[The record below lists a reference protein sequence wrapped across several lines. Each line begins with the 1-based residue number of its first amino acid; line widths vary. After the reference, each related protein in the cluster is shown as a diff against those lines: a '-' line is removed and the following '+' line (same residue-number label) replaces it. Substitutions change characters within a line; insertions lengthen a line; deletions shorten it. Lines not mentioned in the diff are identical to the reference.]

1 MTQTELLK
9 MIGSG
14 AVRDLDLTGRELK
27 NIDFKGCRVE
37 NVTFDECTLT
47 ECNFDGCG
55 MERVSFRKAVLRNCR
70 FRRAKIAWSDFR
82 YCEIE
87 RATFEEAEI
96 RFCDLYRA
104 MLTGIVIMRKAR
116 IGETSLY
123 YAYFGEGVNIRRE
136 NIAGG
141 RLLQQD
147 LDAYRQFL
155 IEWNTSGTGVRRND
169 RAEQSA
175 WSPDAALHAG
185 GHAQRRPDDD
195 RHPAHRYLRLHPR
208 QQDTQSVKAV
218 FTLRQYLTT
227 LADTHGLTRTLGEIE
242 VYRDGK
248 GRICY
253 SAGNSAVVFRI
264 RCEGRVRSL
273 RCYMHHPRH
282 LAEIY
287 GEKLL
292 PQELFIY
299 TSPAGGVWV
308 DVVLSDWIEGVTL
321 HEAVAAAA
329 EAGDTAR
336 LRRFAAAFDR
346 MAAALTADDWA
357 HGDLKPENIVA
368 DNRGRLHLIDFDAM
382 FLPAFAGRHSP
393 ELGTAAFQHPARTVR
408 DFDASLDDYP
418 AALISTALHALAL
431 DPTLYARY
439 SEADGLLF
447 TPQKIGT
454 DAALCEVL
462 ALFERRGLAAQYR
475 IARLLRSPSLR
486 LPGLP
491 QLLAL
496 AAETTE
502 TDERTGP
509 EETKNTVN
517 TATTGTTEAKETA
530 GSTGPKRAMGAEE
543 TAGGNSGPTDAPA
556 DSSADGS
563 ADGTTEDPTED
574 PAGDSAEGT
583 TGAPTEDPTEDPTD
597 GAVAEAAEL
606 FVENG
611 LWGYRTP
618 EQVVVPPLYDCGF
631 DFTEGLAAVR
641 LGATWHYIDG
651 AGRPRI
657 SCPGCEAV
665 KPFRNGR
672 APVVRGGRRL
682 EIDREGREFDI

>member
-1 MTQTELLK
+1 M
-9 MIGSG
+9 
-14 AVRDLDLTGRELK
+14 
-27 NIDFKGCRVE
+27 
-37 NVTFDECTLT
+37 
-47 ECNFDGCG
+47 
-55 MERVSFRKAVLRNCR
+55 
-70 FRRAKIAWSDFR
+70 
-82 YCEIE
+82 
-87 RATFEEAEI
+87 
-96 RFCDLYRA
+96 
-104 MLTGIVIMRKAR
+104 
-116 IGETSLY
+116 
-123 YAYFGEGVNIRRE
+123 
-136 NIAGG
+136 
-141 RLLQQD
+141 
-147 LDAYRQFL
+147 
-155 IEWNTSGTGVRRND
+155 
-169 RAEQSA
+169 
-175 WSPDAALHAG
+175 
-185 GHAQRRPDDD
+185 
-195 RHPAHRYLRLHPR
+195 
-208 QQDTQSVKAV
+208 

-242 VYRDGK
+242 VCRDGK

-439 SEADGLLF
+439 SDADGLLF

-502 TDERTGP
+502 TDEIN
-509 EETKNTVN
+509 EECSEYGNDRDN
-517 TATTGTTEAKETA
+517 
-530 GSTGPKRAMGAEE
+530 RNR
-543 TAGGNSGPTDAPA
+543 GNSRNNRPKAGN
-556 DSSADGS
+556 GS
-563 ADGTTEDPTED
+563 G
-574 PAGDSAEGT
+574 
-583 TGAPTEDPTEDPTD
+583 
-597 GAVAEAAEL
+597 
-606 FVENG
+606 
-611 LWGYRTP
+611 
-618 EQVVVPPLYDCGF
+618 
-631 DFTEGLAAVR
+631 
-641 LGATWHYIDG
+641 
-651 AGRPRI
+651 
-657 SCPGCEAV
+657 
-665 KPFRNGR
+665 RNGR
-672 APVVRGGRRL
+672 RKFRLGRRPSGRL
-682 EIDREGREFDI
+682 GRRHNRGPNGRRRRRSGRAFRRKRPVGLPHAGTGRRAAALRLRIRLHRRAGGGTARSDMALYRRRGPDPDQLSGVRSREAVPQRTRPGRMRRKAAGDRPGGPRV

>member
-104 MLTGIVIMRKAR
+104 MLTGIVIMRRAR

-123 YAYFGEGVNIRRE
+123 YA
-136 NIAGG
+136 
-141 RLLQQD
+141 
-147 LDAYRQFL
+147 FL

-195 RHPAHRYLRLHPR
+195 RHPAHGHLRLHPR

-242 VYRDGK
+242 VCRDGK

-329 EAGDTAR
+329 ETGDTAR

-439 SEADGLLF
+439 SDADGLLF

-509 EETKNTVN
+509 EETKNAVN
-517 TATTGTTEAKETA
+517 TATTGTTGSGETA

-543 TAGGNSGPTDAPA
+543 TAGGNSGSAGGPTDGSADSPA
-556 DSSADGS
+556 DDS
-563 ADGTTEDPTED
+563 ADGTT
-574 PAGDSAEGT
+574 
-583 TGAPTEDPTEDPTD
+583 GAPTEDPTD

-651 AGRPRI
+651 AGRTRI

>member
-147 LDAYRQFL
+147 LDAYRRFL

-195 RHPAHRYLRLHPR
+195 RHPAHGYLRLHPR

-242 VYRDGK
+242 VCRDGK

-264 RCEGRVRSL
+264 RYEGRVRSL

-517 TATTGTTEAKETA
+517 TATTGTTGAKETA

-574 PAGDSAEGT
+574 PAGDSAEST
-583 TGAPTEDPTEDPTD
+583 TGAPTEDPTD

-651 AGRPRI
+651 AGRTRI

>member
-147 LDAYRQFL
+147 LDAYRRFL

-242 VYRDGK
+242 VCRDGK

-329 EAGDTAR
+329 ETGDTAR

-509 EETKNTVN
+509 EETKNAVN
-517 TATTGTTEAKETA
+517 TATTGTTGSGETA

-543 TAGGNSGPTDAPA
+543 TAGGNSGSADGPTGAP
-556 DSSADGS
+556 ADGS
-563 ADGTTEDPTED
+563 AEA
-574 PAGDSAEGT
+574 PAGDSAEST
-583 TGAPTEDPTEDPTD
+583 TGAPTEDPTD

-651 AGRPRI
+651 AGRTRI